1 MEREISRSVQPL
13 GLWTVLLLSVIFWA
27 PAAYPGYWQ
36 SAEGFAPVLNAPFT
50 SPVATVAAQADL
62 WRGSGSATFIL
73 TSPLIALGMEPVWAV
88 SLAFALCVILGGLGC
103 YIWLAPRLGDRAA
116 GLAGLIYMAAPA
128 MTGVLYRQGS
138 LSMATALALL
148 PLILAGLTAYRYQRS
163 PAAIGAGVLALLWLW
178 HAQAGM
184 AVLATLALL
193 LYALLVERD
202 RLALMALAVS
212 AVAALLSL
220 LRVMDL
226 QAAPLQPFA
235 QGFLSL
241 AELITLSPAPSAE
254 ATPPP
259 VTLGPILLIFGV
271 MALWLLWR
279 NRGGQPGIPTQQHRE
294 RQRLLLF
301 SLVTVAVAGGMS
313 LAWSA
318 PLWSLSGGERLL
330 TYPWQA
336 LLIAAPFGAA
346 LAGSL
351 PALAPDLSRTPL
363 WASLLGIALLGAMPH
378 LLPEFTGYSPPSQPA
393 AVFGEPVKILL
404 MEADVITQQ
413 DGDGGHTAAL
423 SVTWQP
429 LQRLDFDYNIFFQA
443 LRPNG
448 DGGYEVIA
456 QLDQQPLFEQ
466 PATAWE
472 PGQVFTATYTLPLPA
487 DPNQDV
493 TRYYV
498 GYYNWQDGSR
508 LPRQGGMD
516 DKVILY
522 GDR

>member
-1 MEREISRSVQPL
+1 L

-27 PAAYPGYWQ
+27 PATYPGYWQ
-36 SAEGFAPVLNAPFT
+36 SAEGFVPALNAAYT
-50 SPVATVAAQADL
+50 GPVATVAAQADL
-62 WRGSGSATFIL
+62 WRGSGSATFLL
-73 TSPLIALGMEPVWAV
+73 TSPLINLGVEPLWAL

-138 LSMATALALL
+138 LSMATVLALL

-163 PAAIGAGVLALLWLW
+163 PAAIGAAVLGLLWLW

-184 AVLATLALL
+184 AVLATLVLL
-193 LYALLVERD
+193 LYALLVEKD
-202 RLALMALAVS
+202 RLALLALAVS
-212 AVAALLSL
+212 AAASLLSL
-220 LRVMDL
+220 SRVMDL

-241 AELITLSPAPSAE
+241 AQLLTLSPAPSAQ

-259 VTLGPILLIFGV
+259 VTLGPVMLIFGLL
-271 MALWLLWR
+271 ALWLLWR
-279 NRGGQPGIPTQQHRE
+279 NRRGQPTLPTQQRGE

-301 SLVTVAVAGGMS
+301 SLVTGLVGAGLS

-336 LLIAAPFGAA
+336 LLITAPFAAA

-351 PALAPDLSRTPL
+351 PALSPDLSRTPL

-378 LLPEFTGYSPPSQPA
+378 LLPDFTGYRPPAQPV
-393 AVFGEPVKILL
+393 AVYGEPVKILL
-404 MEADVITQQ
+404 LEAEVTTGVTAE
-413 DGDGGHTAAL
+413 GDHQAAL
-423 SVTWQP
+423 TVAWQP
-429 LQRLDFDYNIFFQA
+429 LQGLDFDYNIFFQA
-443 LRPNG
+443 LQPNG
-448 DGGYEVIA
+448 EGGYDVIA

-466 PATAWE
+466 PATTWG
-472 PGQVFTATYTLPLPA
+472 PGQLFTATYTLALPA

-493 TRYYV
+493 TRYYF